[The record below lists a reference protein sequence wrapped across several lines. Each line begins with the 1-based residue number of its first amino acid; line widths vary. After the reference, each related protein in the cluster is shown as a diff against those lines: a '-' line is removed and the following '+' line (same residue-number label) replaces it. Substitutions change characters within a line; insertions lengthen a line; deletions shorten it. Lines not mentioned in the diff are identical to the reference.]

1 LSYPII
7 QAAGAATVTRVVMMI
22 LLVVPYYAAALA
34 VMYVGLAGLVIRQRF
49 KSRVG
54 LGDGQQPA
62 LVKAVRIH
70 GNFAEYVPLLLI
82 LLLLLEIQG
91 AALWQL
97 HLVGG
102 LTIVGRISHAIGLS
116 KSSGTSLPRMIGM
129 MSTFIALLSA
139 AAFLLLR

>member
-1 LSYPII
+1 MTL
-7 QAAGAATVTRVVMMI
+7 TV
-22 LLVVPYYAAALA
+22 LPYYAAALA
-34 VMYVGLAGLVIRQRF
+34 VMYVVLAGLVVRQRV

-82 LLLLLEIQG
+82 LLLVLEIQG

-102 LTIVGRISHAIGLS
+102 LTVFGRVSHAIGLT
-116 KSSGTSLPRMIGM
+116 KTSGTSLPRMIGM
-129 MSTFIALLSA
+129 ISTFIALLSS
-139 AAFLLLR
+139 AAFLVLGQA

>member
-1 LSYPII
+1 
-7 QAAGAATVTRVVMMI
+7 MMI
-22 LLVVPYYAAALA
+22 LSVVPYYAAALA

-91 AALWQL
+91 SALWQL

-102 LTIVGRISHAIGLS
+102 LTLLGRISHAIGLS